1 VWNALFG
8 LLFWL
13 LGCSILKSWHPFC
26 RWSIPKK
33 LPRDHYYHPERLRSP
48 SRRLRRVMVERLVR
62 IIILAVRLFHRSQVR
77 AENALFPHHPPASL
91 GIIIIIA
98 NVSVHPRAACGA

>member
-1 VWNALFG
+1 
-8 LLFWL
+8 
-13 LGCSILKSWHPFC
+13 
-26 RWSIPKK
+26 
-33 LPRDHYYHPERLRSP
+33 
-48 SRRLRRVMVERLVR
+48 MVERLVR

>member
-1 VWNALFG
+1 
-8 LLFWL
+8 
-13 LGCSILKSWHPFC
+13 
-26 RWSIPKK
+26 
-33 LPRDHYYHPERLRSP
+33 
-48 SRRLRRVMVERLVR
+48 MVERLVR

-98 NVSVHPRAACGA
+98 NVTGQRTRHLVAGTLDPIVGAQMPIRQAC

>member
-1 VWNALFG
+1 LPSR
-8 LLFWL
+8 WL
-13 LGCSILKSWHPFC
+13 LAVRLAISSHIFFTVVTIRNLFLFSFV
-26 RWSIPKK
+26 
-33 LPRDHYYHPERLRSP
+33 ERLRSP